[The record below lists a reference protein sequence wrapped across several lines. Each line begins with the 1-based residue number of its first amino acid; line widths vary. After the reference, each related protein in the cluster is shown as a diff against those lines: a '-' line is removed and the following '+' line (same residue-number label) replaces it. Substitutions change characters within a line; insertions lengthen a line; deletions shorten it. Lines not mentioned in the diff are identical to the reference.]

1 MDGAPNLPSGYASMI
16 SLTYFPPLWRK
27 VMDHRVLAH
36 YDGDITR
43 VNLQPRLREKL
54 LARYGARLMAAYRC
68 PGCDYVYDEAKGD
81 AQRRLSGRH
90 PVGPDS
96 RGLGLPGL
104 RGARKTRFRKHRS
117 EPVSD
122 YKLFICVQCGFE
134 YDEAKGWP
142 EDGIA
147 PGTRWDDIPEDW
159 SCPDC
164 GAAKSDFEMVEVAR
178 S

>member
-1 MDGAPNLPSGYASMI
+1 MRAASGTRWGHAPSP
-16 SLTYFPPLWRK
+16 
-27 VMDHRVLAH
+27 
-36 YDGDITR
+36 
-43 VNLQPRLREKL
+43 
-54 LARYGARLMAAYRC
+54 
-68 PGCDYVYDEAKGD
+68 
-81 AQRRLSGRH
+81 
-90 PVGPDS
+90 
-96 RGLGLPGL
+96 L
-104 RGARKTRFRKHRS
+104 RGWRYSHPLAGESTIDGGN
-117 EPVSD
+117 EMSD
-122 YKLFICVQCGFE
+122 YKLFVCVQCGFE

>member
-1 MDGAPNLPSGYASMI
+1 M
-16 SLTYFPPLWRK
+16 T
-27 VMDHRVLAH
+27 
-36 YDGDITR
+36 
-43 VNLQPRLREKL
+43 
-54 LARYGARLMAAYRC
+54 
-68 PGCDYVYDEAKGD
+68 
-81 AQRRLSGRH
+81 
-90 PVGPDS
+90 
-96 RGLGLPGL
+96 
-104 RGARKTRFRKHRS
+104 
-117 EPVSD
+117 D

-164 GAAKSDFEMVEVAR
+164 GAAKSDFEMVEIAR